1 MPIIIP
7 DPPEP
12 DVAGYLYEQGTGLEV
27 PGVEAVLEYGDASTY
42 RNGGI
47 PGALRINDRS
57 MPDQVRVTEL
67 SGLHDDPDISDSRTE
82 RAGHWGERAGILM
95 PRGRTIGVTGHVR
108 AGNVARM
115 RDLWRRLRSQ
125 FGRSEQDLII
135 HTPNEA
141 PHYVNYASSGSLV
154 NWNLAGTG
162 GGTLSGFNTFTDGF
176 LTGISATSTFASAT
190 AGSIQF
196 LPISLSPMAP
206 AWHGEDIWITALV
219 KAQAAAAT
227 FTSIKLN
234 VFFLYYDPLD
244 IAATS
249 ASIVPL
255 TGTGVVTSPTTG
267 TYYLLSGRL
276 SASTAQLPRANYAG
290 PAIIGVTPATS
301 GAYTLRAGRVGMV
314 FLDPSES
321 SPVSYFDGDTP
332 GFEWGETPKQ
342 SKSYG
347 PNYVVNQIADPDSAR
362 VASWV
367 DESTAGT
374 TVDSAG
380 TIVQDWMDSSRS
392 ARSWI
397 AHNSST
403 TSRTFSFRTPAT
415 LSDPNLFI
423 VVEGRSYRVHARIKL
438 DEAFASFV
446 LQIVWLD
453 KNNSTISVSSVM
465 IFGPLAS
472 GAPSLTD
479 ELDGIVQAPSGSFRA
494 YMRIT
499 SSIASTASGNRIAIT
514 IADPRFVDVTE
525 YDVADAP
532 LDSTQDPDHGLVT
545 YQAARTGTAFT
556 LTSTGARRRIPR
568 PFVLR
573 KARSLWDGKAPESQ
587 RNLLYRRDFT
597 MSLRASDPR
606 IYGLDERRSSFR
618 ASVAASLISIP
629 TSAFGTALDQAPTI
643 VSSDNW
649 AGSVTPNDLGGR
661 TAPLG
666 GTWVT
671 SGDATDLRFQ
681 HGSSITGDP
690 NNNLI
695 RTTVG
700 PETNGRH
707 AVLGTASYPDIQV
720 DGRVLFSGTTAPT
733 GGNFIEAIFTRWSS
747 LSNFLQFGITTSAY
761 PSGTSTASITQVVSG
776 TPTPLSSGTF
786 TAGHAIVYRLRLFVY
801 STGEII
807 GQVLSNAGVTILQ
820 VNAFSSAVATGGALA
835 SGSSGYRDQAIGTG
849 GTPSRLYL
857 DFDTKTIPNP
867 RGPAPGFAY
876 ENASLDPKVVWRTR
890 SMGSPFPLNG
900 VGLGSSETPP
910 TSGYLTQASVGR
922 MYYSSGST
930 TYTTPQVT
938 VSGNNTFGEGF
949 DYNLFSDSYIGGTWH
964 YNYIGALLK
973 RVSSGTWIEAR
984 FNSANNALM
993 SSYHASPVP
1002 PYSLELWSSHATDGT
1017 ATPTRLAGWDIPES
1031 VVTNGER
1038 KHIRAFMDATNT
1050 VYVELWDF
1058 NGPNFSDI
1066 GLITRQ
1072 SFSLSGPLTTL
1083 YGASVAGRPGM
1094 ISYLGRWDDGTG
1106 SGIDVDL
1113 MKMNYDVPYLST
1125 FESVDFSNAAFF
1137 IVCPVIGDVDDVPVT
1152 IKLRGDIDTPTI
1164 ILTNHETGKVS
1175 RLMLSGIF
1183 SESDPVTIDM
1193 DAGTIKSDSGLDYF
1207 SRRITGSRFFS
1218 LEPGSN
1224 VMMIQAAGWNT
1235 SAPVHVIASWHDA
1248 LR

>member
-1 MPIIIP
+1 MPIIVP

-12 DVAGYLYEQGTGLEV
+12 DVSGYLYEQGTGLEV
-27 PGVEAVLEYGDASTY
+27 PGVEAVLEYGDASAY

-196 LPISLSPMAP
+196 LPISLSPMTP

-219 KAQAAAAT
+219 KAHAAAAT
-227 FTSIKLN
+227 FTSIQLN
-234 VFFLYYDPLD
+234 MFFLYYDPLD

-249 ASIVPL
+249 ASLVPL
-255 TGTGVVTSPTTG
+255 TGTGIASSPTTG
-267 TYYLLSGRL
+267 THYLLSGRL
-276 SASTAQLPRANYAG
+276 SAATTNLPRANYVG
-290 PAIIGVTPATS
+290 PAIIGNTPATS

-314 FLDPSES
+314 FLDRAEV
-321 SPVSYFDGDTP
+321 SPTSYFDGDTP
-332 GFEWGETPKQ
+332 GFEWDGIAKQ

-347 PNYVVNQIADPDSAR
+347 PSYAVNQIIDPDSTRAS
-362 VASWV
+362 SWV
-367 DESTAGT
+367 DESTSGT
-374 TVDSAG
+374 VVDAAG
-380 TIVQDWMDSSRS
+380 TIVQDWVDSSRS

-397 AHNSST
+397 AHNPNT
-403 TSRTFSFRTPAT
+403 TSRTFAFRTPAT
-415 LSDPNLFI
+415 LADPNLFV
-423 VVEGRSYRVHARIKL
+423 VVEGRSYRVHARVRV
-438 DEAFASFV
+438 DEAFARCA

-453 KNNSTISVSSVM
+453 KNSSIISTSSVSTFEPVTSGSASV
-465 IFGPLAS
+465 
-472 GAPSLTD
+472 TE
-479 ELDGIVQAPSGSFRA
+479 ELDGVVQAPSSAFRA

-499 SSIASTASGNRIAIT
+499 STTSSTASGNRVAIV

-525 YDVADAP
+525 YDVDDVP
-532 LDSTQDPDHGLVT
+532 LDGTQDLDHGLVT
-545 YQAARTGTAFT
+545 YKAARTGTAFT
-556 LTSTGARRRIPR
+556 LSATGARRRIPR
-568 PFVLR
+568 PFILR
-573 KARSLWDGKAPESQ
+573 KVRSLWDGKAPESQ

-597 MSLRASDPR
+597 MSMRATDPR
-606 IYGLDERRSSFR
+606 IYTLEERHSSFR
-618 ASVAASLISIP
+618 ASTAASLISIP
-629 TSAFGTALDQAPTI
+629 TSVFGAALDQAPAT
-643 VSSDNW
+643 VASDNW
-649 AGSVTPNDLGGR
+649 DGSVQFSALAGR

-666 GTWVT
+666 GTWAT
-671 SGDATDLRFQ
+671 DGDATDFAFQ
-681 HGSSITGDP
+681 DDTFTAGDGINSLFRSIH
-690 NNNLI
+690 
-695 RTTVG
+695 G
-700 PETNGRH
+700 PETLGRH
-707 AVLGTASYPDIQV
+707 AIVGTTAYTNVQV
-720 DGRVLFSGTTAPT
+720 NGRVISGTTAPAGT
-733 GGNFIEAIFTRWSS
+733 YEQTVLAHWSS
-747 LSNFLQFGITTSAY
+747 TTSFLQFGISNIAY
-761 PSGTSTASITQVVSG
+761 PSGTATAFIEKIVSGVKTPLVSG
-776 TPTPLSSGTF
+776 TFAAVSSTP
-786 TAGHAIVYRLRLFVY
+786 YRLRLFVY
-801 STGEII
+801 STGQII
-807 GQVLSNAGVTILQ
+807 GQVLTDSGVKILQ
-820 VNAFSSAVATGGALA
+820 IDVISGTVATGGLLA
-835 SGSSGYRDQAIGTG
+835 SGRSGFRDRATANLGSST
-849 GTPSRLYL
+849 RLYL
-857 DFDTKTIPNP
+857 EFDAKTIPNP
-867 RGPAPGFAY
+867 YDPAPGFTY
-876 ENASLDPKVVWRTR
+876 ENASLDPKVVWRTH
-890 SMGSPFPLNG
+890 SMGSAFPLNG
-900 VGLGSSETPP
+900 VGLGPSETPP
-910 TSGYLTQASVGR
+910 SSGYLTQASLGR

-938 VSGNNTFGEGF
+938 VSGNNTFGDGF
-949 DYNLFSDSYIGGTWH
+949 DYDLFADSYIGGVWQ

-984 FNSANNALM
+984 FNSANNAAM
-993 SSYHASPVP
+993 TGYHFGTSPP
-1002 PYSLELWSSHATDGT
+1002 FTLELWSSHASDGT
-1017 ATPTRLAGWDIPES
+1017 ATPTRLVGWDVPAS

-1038 KHIRAFMDATNT
+1038 KHLRVFMDVTNT

-1094 ISYLGRWDDGTG
+1094 IARLGQWDDGTG

-1113 MKMNYDVPYLST
+1113 MKQNYDIPYLST
-1125 FESVDFSNAAFF
+1125 FEAVDFTNAAFF
-1137 IVCPVIGDVDDVPVT
+1137 IVCPVIGDADDVPLK
-1152 IKLRGDIDTPTI
+1152 IQLRGGIDTPTI
-1164 ILTNHETGKVS
+1164 ILTSHETGKVS
-1175 RLMLSGIF
+1175 ALMLSGVF

-1193 DAGTIKSDSGLDYF
+1193 DAGTIRSESGIDYF
-1207 SRRITGSRFFS
+1207 GRRITGSRFFS

-1224 VMMIQAAGWNT
+1224 VLMIQAAGWDTN
-1235 SAPVHVIASWHDA
+1235 APAHVIASWRDA